1 MRVCVLGIWHLG
13 SVASACLAELGHQVV
28 GVDEDSQ
35 RVQELNWGQPPLFE
49 PELPELLAR
58 NLAAGR
64 LRYTTCLAEGVEGA
78 ECVLI
83 AYDTPVNEE
92 DEPDLSPIFA
102 AALAMAPHLAP
113 GATIVVSSQVP
124 VGTCQRLAEMLWQA
138 NPSLPPSIACLP
150 ENLRLGQAVQ
160 RFLFPEFLVL
170 GTDDPAAHERLEE
183 LLAPIQAPK
192 LRVSLRTAE
201 MTKHAINAYLATTI
215 SLINELANLCDLVGA
230 DAFQVAEALRLDSRI
245 GPGTPL
251 SPGLAFGG
259 GTLARDMKVLRRLGR
274 ERGYEPALIE
284 GVLRVNERQ
293 NRMVVERLKGFYRS
307 LRGLT
312 IGVLGLTYKA
322 GTSTLR
328 RSPALEIIR
337 ALAEEGAAVKAYDPK
352 ADPREVEPYRHLFTR
367 YGDPYLVAQGSQA
380 LILATGWPQFRELD
394 YRRIRSLVGNPLL
407 LDAQNLLDAEEMSRI
422 GFIYQGVGRSRAP
435 VRTP

>member
-1 MRVCVLGIWHLG
+1 MRVCVIGLWHLG
-13 SVASACLAELGHQVV
+13 SVASAGLAEVGHQVV
-28 GVDEDSQ
+28 GVDQDRE
-35 RVQELNWGQPPLFE
+35 RVEALNRGEPPLFE
-49 PELPELLAR
+49 PGLPELLAR

-64 LRYTTCLAEGVEGA
+64 LRFTASVEEGVSGA
-78 ECVLI
+78 RCVLV

-92 DEPDLSPIFA
+92 DEADLAPLFA
-102 AALAMAPHLAP
+102 AAEASAPHLSPSAVL
-113 GATIVVSSQVP
+113 VVSSQVP
-124 VGTCQRLAEMLWQA
+124 VGTCQRLAEAVRAA
-138 NPSLPPSIACLP
+138 NPALPFAVACLP

-160 RFLFPEFLVL
+160 GFLSPEFLVL
-170 GTDDPAAHERLEE
+170 GADHPAAARALEE
-183 LLAPIQAPK
+183 LLAPIPAPR
-192 LRVSLRTAE
+192 LMVSLRTAE
-201 MTKHAINAYLATTI
+201 MTKHAINAYLATSI

-230 DAFQVAEALRLDSRI
+230 DAFQVAEALRLDGRI
-245 GPGTPL
+245 GAGAPL

-259 GTLARDMKVLRRLGR
+259 GTLARDMKALRRLGR
-274 ERGYEPALIE
+274 QHGYEPALIE

-293 NRMVVERLKGFYRS
+293 NRMVVHRLKGFYRS

-328 RSPALEIIR
+328 RSPAVEIIR
-337 ALAEEGAAVKAYDPK
+337 ALVEEGVAVKAYDPR

-367 YGDPYLVAQGSQA
+367 QGDPYLVAQGSQA

-407 LDAQNLLDAEEMSRI
+407 VDAQNLLDAEEMSRL
-422 GFIYQGVGRSRAP
+422 GFIYQGIGRSRAP
-435 VRTP
+435 GRAP